1 MAAARIAVRAFRVVV
16 MPAFAM
22 DTVCCSITC
31 EEEGEKRR
39 EKKGKGGGHS
49 ETRIQGE
56 KDTGIQRY
64 RDTGREACTHFRL
77 ELELVLER
85 GLDHAC
91 THLGK

>member
-31 EEEGEKRR
+31 EEEGEIRR
-39 EKKGKGGGHS
+39 EKKGNGGVTARQGDK

-56 KDTGIQRY
+56 KDAGIQGY
-64 RDTGREACTHFRL
+64 RETRKEGDKETRREVYTS
-77 ELELVLER
+77 
-85 GLDHAC
+85 D
-91 THLGK
+91 